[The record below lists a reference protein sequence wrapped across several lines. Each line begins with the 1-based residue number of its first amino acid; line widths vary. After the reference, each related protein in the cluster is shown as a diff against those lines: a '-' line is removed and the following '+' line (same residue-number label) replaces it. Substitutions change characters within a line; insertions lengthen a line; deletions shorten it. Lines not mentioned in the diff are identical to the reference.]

1 MEITNIISIEQKQK
15 IDKQIETI
23 GREELLKK
31 VIHAIETC
39 VFAEE
44 NQKPDAFDMVFAN
57 NQQYYQCAIRTIDRI
72 LDGTLDEMTKCIIEY
87 IGQDTYKNIVE
98 KIYGY

>member
-1 MEITNIISIEQKQK
+1 MEITNIISIEQKRE
-15 IDKQIETI
+15 IDEQIETI

-31 VIHAIETC
+31 VIHNIETC

-44 NQKPDAFDMVFAN
+44 NQKPDAFEIVDIDN
-57 NQQYYQCAIRTIDRI
+57 KEYYRCAIRTNDRI
-72 LDGTLDEMTKCIIEY
+72 LDGTLDEITKCIIEY

-98 KIYGY
+98 KIYGH

>member
-1 MEITNIISIEQKQK
+1 MEITNIISIEQKRE
-15 IDKQIETI
+15 IDEQIETI

-31 VIHAIETC
+31 VIHNIETC

-44 NQKPDAFDMVFAN
+44 NQKPDAFEIINIDN
-57 NQQYYQCAIRTIDRI
+57 KDYYRCAIRTNDRI
-72 LDGTLDEMTKCIIEY
+72 LAGTLDEMTKCIIEY

-98 KIYGY
+98 KIYGH